1 MRPAWQIAQ
10 TYRRSA
16 IAFPVTSRAFSIH
29 VTNDEYAGTA
39 EEDPY
44 LSDDSVD
51 PDDMSYEVAI

>member
-1 MRPAWQIAQ
+1 MDIQALCHCFSCHAQ
-10 TYRRSA
+10 
-16 IAFPVTSRAFSIH
+16 SIFH
-29 VTNDEYAGTA
+29 PHDKHDTQTNGEYAGTA